1 MDGTIE
7 NQWTDVDIICNI
19 SNHWKKTVLTQGK
32 MMTKSNVLLDKL
44 PRSKI
49 KIQTHRISSH
59 WWSSNTK
66 SKFVHWGPFKPIF
79 LFRKSYNLTSLI
91 EILNQ
96 SIWSNWSVWH
106 KYDIFLWVSRSVWN
120 VEILAPVSIIGWAG
134 LHFIVLS
141 YHPPTHQ
148 YFSRT
153 TNCATNN
160 SQQ

>member
-19 SNHWKKTVLTQGK
+19 FNHWKKTVLPQGK
-32 MMTKSNVLLDKL
+32 MMTKVMCYWISCPGLRLIFKL
-44 PRSKI
+44 I
-49 KIQTHRISSH
+49 GSH
-59 WWSSNTK
+59 LTDDLQILSQNLSIEGHLNPYF
-66 SKFVHWGPFKPIF
+66 S
-79 LFRKSYNLTSLI
+79 FRNLTSLI

-141 YHPPTHQ
+141 YHPPTNQ

-153 TNCATNN
+153 TNSATNN